1 MNIEKVFDSIGQIG
15 KGITE
20 VYQYFFEYFYD
31 HQGYRDLWEE
41 MLRGE
46 INHIEMLNRCRAIIS
61 SEPYPVY
68 EIVGRD
74 VDYGELLSVIEK
86 YKEEIKEDLDIDRAL
101 KIAFHLELLEIQDI
115 FNEIVKLPQEPY
127 FEVLS
132 EIHLDVRRS
141 MGRLIAGIECFST
154 DKDFLYKVL
163 ELKGGIV
170 ERRSGADRRA
180 GSREFEGADRRGYER
195 RQGRLVKIVCK
206 I

>member
-15 KGITE
+15 RGITE
-20 VYQYFFEYFYD
+20 VYQYFYEYFYD
-31 HQGYRDLWEE
+31 HQGYRDLWEG
-41 MLRGE
+41 MLQGE
-46 INHIEMLNRCRAIIS
+46 IHHIDMLNRCRAVIS
-61 SEPYPVY
+61 SEPHPVH
-68 EIVGRD
+68 EIMGRD

-86 YKEEIKEDLDIDRAL
+86 YKKEIKEDLDIDRAL

-127 FEVLS
+127 FDVLS
-132 EIHLDVRRS
+132 EIHSDVRRN
-141 MGRLIAGIECFST
+141 MGRLIAGIESFSR

-163 ELKGGIV
+163 ELKGGMI
-170 ERRSGADRRA
+170 ERRSGADRR
-180 GSREFEGADRRGYER
+180 GGNRKFEGTDRRGSDR